1 MAATGAADQ
10 KKLKVFISYS
20 RKDIAFAQ
28 KIVAALEARGLAPK
42 IDTRDLPKLED
53 WRRELLGF
61 IREADAVVFIVSPN
75 SISSPVCSWEVEQV
89 AALNKRLAPVV
100 IERVSDDRLPEAI
113 AKINY
118 LFFDRTEDFDARVD
132 ELARALQTDLIWLKE
147 HTRLGELARRWDER
161 HRLSSLALRGQEL
174 QGAEQWIAARPR
186 GAPEPTDLHKRF
198 ISDSRRAGTRR
209 LRFVVAGSLAF
220 GVLAIG
226 LAAFAF
232 AQRQLAEGNRVK
244 AVKVLATSDFRRGTS
259 LLEND
264 DATSEA
270 MALLSRSARE
280 GHDERALT
288 RLWTLLQ
295 QRRFWL
301 PAESQGAT
309 AVGAIR
315 EQQAA
320 VPDAVKQSFKSV
332 TVDGSTRE
340 VKFISVSGDGK
351 RVFTAIGDTD
361 EGFVPRYR
369 IWRSDGTPITP
380 WITPVYN
387 GEQYIYEIKGY
398 LSFDGNLLALEVIGW
413 RETAYLQIFDLKSNK
428 QIGENIRATGLHP
441 YSQNVSFSRVQFI
454 REPPREGLPSTS
466 LVLTASEKGD
476 AIVFRVTPDTVE
488 TLARNRHSGSVVFA
502 GLDEKNEW
510 LMSSGSD
517 GTLRISRLTEDEGEL
532 IGNVLHLENAAISIS
547 RMGDSAIAVNFE
559 KGDRQLF
566 SLNSVVKIPLG
577 ENSLVSEQRSSECK
591 RWDELEPRTV
601 YAVGTPGD
609 GKLRTSK
616 GELNRVG
623 TRQLSVVS
631 QGIQVATSP
640 TFSNEVILTCLGERR
655 DSVAVTTSDFVTE
668 IWTID
673 FSTRLGPPILERR
686 VFREGETPVSTKRV
700 SISPDNKTALIESS
714 FWNPPNLE
722 LQWYSFWDLD
732 TSLPLMDRTR
742 FERGISDGDE
752 VEQAQIDPTAQYII
766 FAGQSKEQKLV
777 ALSWLHLAWPKTANN
792 WIPDFAEAIGG
803 VSINNEGVL
812 EPVAERAK
820 KISQGYENIAKLV
833 SGFKSDSEPGAQS
846 GRTDS
851 DLGPIATPPPPPVP
865 QSIRNDSNPAPT
877 TSAPP
882 TPTSYDP
889 VGAVRAFYLA
899 LARADGDAAQLL
911 VVPEKRGIGP
921 FNQVNIKQFYSSLPR
936 PMEIL
941 GVELASNDV
950 VKVKYHFARQN
961 GSECRGDATVH
972 TIFRAGR
979 TLIQRITAS
988 C

>member
-89 AALNKRLAPVV
+89 AALNKRLAPIV
-100 IERVSDDRLPEAI
+100 IERVSDDRIPEAI

-161 HRLSSLALRGQEL
+161 HRPSGLALRGQEI
-174 QGAEQWIAARPR
+174 QGAEQWIASRPR

-198 ISDSRRAGTRR
+198 ISDSRRAATRR
-209 LRFVVAGSLAF
+209 LRFVVAGSLAI

-244 AVKVLATSDFRRGTS
+244 TVKVLATSDFRRGTS

-315 EQQAA
+315 EQQKA
-320 VPDAVKQSFKSV
+320 VPEPVKQRFKSV

-351 RVFTAIGDTD
+351 RVFTAIGDIVEATD
-361 EGFVPRYR
+361 PRYR

-387 GEQYIYEIKGY
+387 GDQYIHEMNGY

-428 QIGENIRATGLHP
+428 QIGANIRATGLHP
-441 YSQNVSFSRVQFI
+441 NSQNVSFSRVQFVP
-454 REPPREGLPSTS
+454 EPPREGMAFTS

-476 AIVFRVTPDTVE
+476 AIIFRVTPDGVE
-488 TLARNRHSGSVVFA
+488 TVARNRHSEPVVFA

-517 GTLRISRLTEDEGEL
+517 GTLRISRLADNGGES
-532 IGNVLHLENAAISIS
+532 IGNVLHLDNAATSIS
-547 RMGDSAIAVNFE
+547 RMGDSGIAVNFE
-559 KGDRQLF
+559 KGDRQFF
-566 SLNSVVKIPLG
+566 SLSPVVKIPLG
-577 ENSLVSEQRSSECK
+577 ENSLVSEQTSECK
-591 RWDELEPRTV
+591 RWDERTP
-601 YAVGTPGD
+601 YAVDTPGD

-616 GELNRVG
+616 GELNRLG

-631 QGIQVATSP
+631 QGVQVATSP

-655 DSVAVTTSDFVTE
+655 DSVAVTMSDFVTE

-673 FSTRLGPPILERR
+673 FSKRLGPPIVERR

-700 SISPDNKTALIESS
+700 SISRDNKTALIRSS
-714 FWNPPNLE
+714 LWYPPNLDF
-722 LQWYSFWDLD
+722 QWYSLWDLD

-742 FERGISDGDE
+742 FVNDMMSDSE
-752 VEQAQIDPTAQYII
+752 VEQVEQAQIDPTAQYII

-777 ALSWLHLAWPKTANN
+777 PLSWLHLAWPETASN

-812 EPVAERAK
+812 EPVAERPK
-820 KISQGYENIAKLV
+820 KIRQGFEKIAKLV

-846 GRTDS
+846 GRTES
-851 DLGPIATPPPPPVP
+851 NPGPIATPPPPPTP
-865 QSIRNDSNPAPT
+865 QSVRTESNPAPSV

-921 FNQVNIKQFYSSLPR
+921 FNQANIKQFYSSLPK

-950 VKVKYHFARQN
+950 VKVKYHFARPN
-961 GSECRGDATVH
+961 GSECRGDATVY
-972 TIFRAGR
+972 TIFSAGR